1 MKAEPLLAAL
11 ARKLKTSSQASL
23 AAALGV
29 SVQTLHNW
37 RTKNSLLTP
46 VQIANAIHKSNS
58 AAVKQSQLRMIQP
71 IVEFYEIDA
80 CETKHGAAWQILDTG
95 SNSNTYRKGLRTA
108 LEQANGVYIFYD
120 SRGKALYAGKAK
132 EQSLWK
138 EMNLAFNRDRELQ
151 KIYLT
156 HHPDRNQEFRSGSEM
171 LRQPRKTQLQL
182 ADLAYYFSAYMIDRG
197 MIDDLEALLVR
208 GFANDLLNAKMETFA
223 HHRSGG

>member
-1 MKAEPLLAAL
+1 MKAEPLLSAL
-11 ARKLKTSSQASL
+11 ASKLKTSSKASL

-29 SVQTLHNW
+29 SAQTLHNW

-46 VQIANAIHKSNS
+46 EQIANAIHKSNW

-71 IVEFYEIDA
+71 IVEFYKIDA

-95 SNSNTYRKGLRTA
+95 SDSNTYRKGLRDA

-151 KIYLT
+151 KISLT
-156 HHPDRNQEFRSGSEM
+156 HHPDRNQKFRSGSEK
-171 LRQPRKTQLQL
+171 LRQPKRTQLQL
-182 ADLAYYFSAYMIDRG
+182 ADLASYFSAYKIDGG

-223 HHRSGG
+223 HHKVGG